1 MNSKF
6 INIKGNKVHE
16 TAIINWDNLIIGKGN
31 TFYPY
36 CVIGTDAQHTYKK
49 TEGKLKIGNNNI
61 FREFVTVNLPTD
73 KKKITSVGN
82 NCLLMTMSHVGHD
95 CTLEDNI
102 VLSNNVNIAG
112 NTYIMRNS
120 QFGLNSIVHQD
131 QVVGSYTMFGMGT
144 VVSKKTILKPG
155 YIYVGSPAK
164 GIIKNEVGL
173 SRNKVTKKKLE
184 DETRRFTRLRKNV

>member
-1 MNSKF
+1 
-6 INIKGNKVHE
+6 
-16 TAIINWDNLIIGKGN
+16 
-31 TFYPY
+31 
-36 CVIGTDAQHTYKK
+36 
-49 TEGKLKIGNNNI
+49 
-61 FREFVTVNLPTD
+61 
-73 KKKITSVGN
+73 
-82 NCLLMTMSHVGHD
+82 MTMSHVGHD

-120 QFGLNSIVHQD
+120 QFGLNSIIHQD
-131 QVVGSYTMFGMGT
+131 QVVGSYTMFGMGS